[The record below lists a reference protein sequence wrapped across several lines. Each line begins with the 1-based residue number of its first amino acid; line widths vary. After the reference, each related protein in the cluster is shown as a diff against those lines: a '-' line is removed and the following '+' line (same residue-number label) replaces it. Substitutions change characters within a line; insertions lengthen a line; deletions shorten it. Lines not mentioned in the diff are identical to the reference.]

1 MEPTTTSKSEATTT
15 AAPSGNGARPSRM
28 DSVNPRTGEILG
40 SFEVMEAGAVSERVE
55 RARARQLAWAAR
67 TPDER
72 GRHLLRV
79 RASLV
84 DAGPEITRISAE
96 ETGKPIATAYYELM
110 AACAMLT
117 WASRNVAK
125 ALASH
130 TLPSYPVA
138 TKRAHVQYQ
147 PFGVIGLISPWNYPI
162 GIPFQ
167 TLPYA
172 LGAGNTVVLKPSELA
187 TLTGIRIAEAINA
200 AGVELVHVV
209 TGDGPTG
216 EALVRAPV
224 DKISF
229 TGSPGTARHI
239 LRAAADSLT
248 PSILELG
255 GKDPMIVLPD
265 ADPETAA
272 RAATAAA
279 FFNAGQTCMSTER
292 AIVCEPIHDEFVRR
306 AALIADKLRVGP
318 DEDSQVGPLTRA
330 GQLEVLEARI
340 RDAVSKGARVI
351 AGGSARDD
359 LGHGTYLRPTV
370 LDRVTPDMAIF
381 HEESF
386 GPILSVVRAAD
397 TEEAIRLANTSTM
410 GLSASVFTT
419 DADLGRLVASMIEA
433 GGVNVNDVMLGA
445 AMAAVPFGGTKNS
458 GFGRLQGI
466 EGFRAF
472 SQSKTITEDRV
483 RGMKPMMSLMFHTAR
498 QPSPRLLQRA
508 LKLTF
513 GRGR

>member
-1 MEPTTTSKSEATTT
+1 
-15 AAPSGNGARPSRM
+15 
-28 DSVNPRTGEILG
+28 
-40 SFEVMEAGAVSERVE
+40 
-55 RARARQLAWAAR
+55 
-67 TPDER
+67 
-72 GRHLLRV
+72 
-79 RASLV
+79 
-84 DAGPEITRISAE
+84 
-96 ETGKPIATAYYELM
+96 M

-117 WASRNVAK
+117 WASKNVAK
-125 ALASH
+125 ALEPHA
-130 TLPSYPVA
+130 LPSYPIV
-138 TKRAHVQYQ
+138 TKRAHVEYQ
-147 PFGVIGLISPWNYPI
+147 PFGVVGLISPWNYPI

-167 TLPYA
+167 SLPYA
-172 LGAGNTVVLKPSELA
+172 LGAGNTIVLKPSELA

-200 AGVELVHVV
+200 AGRELVQVV

-216 EALVRAPV
+216 EALVRVPV

-248 PSILELG
+248 PVILELG
-255 GKDPMIVLPD
+255 GKDPMIVAPD

-306 AALIADKLRVGP
+306 AALIADKLRIGP
-318 DEDSQVGPLTRA
+318 EEDSQVGPLTRDD
-330 GQLEVLEARI
+330 QLAVLEARI

-351 AGGSARDD
+351 AGGTARDD

-370 LDRVTPDMAIF
+370 LDQVTPDMEIF

-397 TEEAIRLANTSTM
+397 TDEALRLANSSRM
-410 GLSASVFTT
+410 GLSASVFTS
-419 DADLGRLVASMIEA
+419 DPDLGRQLASAIDA

-445 AMAAVPFGGTKNS
+445 AMAAVPFGGIKDS
-458 GFGRLQGI
+458 GYGRLQGI

-472 SQSKTITEDRV
+472 SQSKAVTEDRV
-483 RGMKPMMSLMFHTAR
+483 PGMKPMMSMMLHMPK
-498 QPSPRLLQRA
+498 QPSAKLLQRA
-508 LKLTF
+508 LKLLF